1 MDIFFIKNIIALGW
15 LVLCWGGFS
24 YYATL
29 KEDDSLAGQIQF
41 FRVRWG
47 KQLLHRVNSR
57 FTDVGILN
65 HHQQIGLFF
74 ASTSML
80 IIAGLITLLGAEEDV
95 LSYLKKIP
103 AGATSHQYWYLKVQ
117 TLLVIFIFTFFK
129 YTWAIRH
136 WNYSAILVGAA
147 KEDPAKAIKS
157 DKELSEQFSY
167 IGKIAAR
174 HFTQGLRGYYYG
186 LATMAWFINYWVFI
200 LATTWITIVLYRREF
215 HSKILHAL
223 QNDTDDD

>member
-1 MDIFFIKNIIALGW
+1 MDTFFIKNIFALVW
-15 LVLCWGGFS
+15 LVACWGGFS

-29 KEDDSLAGQIQF
+29 KEDQSLAGQIQF

-47 KQLLHRVNSR
+47 KQLLHRSSSR

-65 HHQQIGLFF
+65 HHQQIGVFF
-74 ASTSML
+74 ASTTMI
-80 IIAGLITLLGAEEDV
+80 IIAGLITLLGAEDDV

-103 AGATSHQYWYLKVQ
+103 SGGSTHQYWYLKVQ
-117 TLLVIFIFTFFK
+117 TLLVLFIFIFFK

-147 KEDPAKAIKS
+147 KEDPEKS
-157 DKELSEQFSY
+157 VKYDKELSEQFSY

-186 LATMAWFINYWVFI
+186 LATLAWFINFWAFI
-200 LATTWITIVLYRREF
+200 AATTWVTLVLYRREF
-215 HSKILHAL
+215 HSKILHSL
-223 QNDTDDD
+223 QNDDDDD

>member
-1 MDIFFIKNIIALGW
+1 MDAFFIKNIFALVW
-15 LVLCWGGFS
+15 LVACWSGFS

-29 KEDDSLAGQIQF
+29 KEDQSLAGQIQF

-47 KQLLHRVNSR
+47 KQLLHRSSSR

-65 HHQQIGLFF
+65 HHQQIGVFF
-74 ASTSML
+74 ASTTML
-80 IIAGLITLLGAEEDV
+80 IIAGLITLLGAEDDV

-103 AGATSHQYWYLKVQ
+103 SGGSSHQYWYLKVQ
-117 TLLVIFIFTFFK
+117 TLLVLFIFIFFK

-147 KEDPAKAIKS
+147 KEDPEKS
-157 DKELSEQFSY
+157 VKYDKELSEQFSY

-186 LATMAWFINYWVFI
+186 LATLAWFINFWAFI
-200 LATTWITIVLYRREF
+200 AATTWITLVLYRREF
-215 HSKILHAL
+215 HSKILHSL
-223 QNDTDDD
+223 QNDDDDD